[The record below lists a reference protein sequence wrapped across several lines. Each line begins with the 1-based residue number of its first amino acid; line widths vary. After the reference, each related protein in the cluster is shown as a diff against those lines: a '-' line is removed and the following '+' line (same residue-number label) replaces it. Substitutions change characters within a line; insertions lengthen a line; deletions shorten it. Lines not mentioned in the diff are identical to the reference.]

1 MKMQKRAQILSL
13 WAILFSF
20 VFLTACSSNSEN
32 KELAKK
38 ACSALSETW
47 AKEKVKGD
55 LFADSSLS
63 ADYLKAK
70 VLFNQLSINES
81 GGKDNLERIFK
92 VYAEGIGRWANGVR
106 YDEAGLGPVNFFCG
120 PNYNFNTREYPDQV
134 FIKKYIEEYS
144 GSKVTQTTSE
154 NSGVSYQEPF
164 NWMPIIV
171 IAVLII
177 YLFSVYWI
185 GLTAK
190 KAGRSFIGW
199 FLLGLFITPIA
210 GIIVLTFKPENK
222 VTAPL
227 KKCPYCAESIQLE
240 ARFCRFCSKEIS

>member
-1 MKMQKRAQILSL
+1 MQKRAKILSL
-13 WAILFSF
+13 WLILFSL
-20 VFLTACSSNSEN
+20 VLLTACSSNSEN

-38 ACSALSETW
+38 ACGALSETW

-70 VLFNQLSINES
+70 DLFNQLSINES
-81 GGKDNLERIFK
+81 GGEDNLKRVFN

-106 YDEAGLGPVNFFCG
+106 YDEAGLGQVNFFCG

-134 FIKKYIEEYS
+134 NIKKYIEEYL
-144 GSKVTQTTSE
+144 GIPVPKTTSE
-154 NSGVSYQEPF
+154 DLASSYQEPF

-171 IAVLII
+171 IAILIV
-177 YLFSVYWI
+177 YLFAVYWI

-190 KAGRSFIGW
+190 RAGRSFIGW

-222 VTAPL
+222 VTEPL
-227 KKCPYCAESIQLE
+227 KKCPYCAESIKIE